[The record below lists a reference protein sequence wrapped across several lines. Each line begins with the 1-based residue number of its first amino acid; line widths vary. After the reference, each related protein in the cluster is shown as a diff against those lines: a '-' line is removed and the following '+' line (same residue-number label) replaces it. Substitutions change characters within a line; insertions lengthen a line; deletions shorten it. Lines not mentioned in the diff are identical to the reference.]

1 MNAMGTPGFGAGK
14 DQRGSVN
21 SSVFGT
27 SVTRRQLFAGA
38 AGVALTTGLA
48 ACSGSQPSGNGNPAP
63 TGSPKRGGNFR
74 LGVTGGGAKDIFDG
88 QNIITK
94 PDQARL
100 VSAFETLLTF
110 DDDYQLT
117 KDGLAED
124 VVADSPT
131 QYTISLRK
139 GIEFHNG
146 KTMTA
151 DDVVYSLQRIATE
164 ENGLTGFAAT
174 ATFDVAGIK
183 KVDKYTVRLP
193 LKSPDSTVPQTL
205 ASYTFGI
212 VPVGYKAFPS
222 DQIGTGAYKLKSFT
236 PGQESVSER
245 HPNYWRE
252 SYFDTVTITN
262 FADSTAQVNALL
274 GGQID
279 AMTDVPTSQV
289 KVLESNSMVPLI
301 SKTGGWVPLCMAI
314 DMAPF
319 DDNRVRQAMR
329 LIVDREAMIQ
339 QIASGYGFLANDLYA
354 PFDPGYNDSLPQRTQ
369 DIDQAKSLLKAA
381 GAEGLTV
388 DLNTTNG
395 AAGMVS
401 LATVFAAQAKEAGVT
416 VNVKNI
422 PNYYGDQYLKLAFSV
437 DFWGTRGYLNQVQQG
452 SLPSAPYNETH
463 WPPKS
468 GEGSN
473 FASLYQ
479 QALAATDEAKR
490 NELQMEMQRLEY
502 ENGGYIIPFFGSL
515 IDGHSPK
522 VAGLSPSKGTLN
534 LATFG
539 HGYRTI
545 WFA

>member
-1 MNAMGTPGFGAGK
+1 MNAMGTPGFGTNK

-38 AGVALTTGLA
+38 AGVALSTGLA
-48 ACSGSQPSGNGNPAP
+48 ACSGSQPSGSGNPAP